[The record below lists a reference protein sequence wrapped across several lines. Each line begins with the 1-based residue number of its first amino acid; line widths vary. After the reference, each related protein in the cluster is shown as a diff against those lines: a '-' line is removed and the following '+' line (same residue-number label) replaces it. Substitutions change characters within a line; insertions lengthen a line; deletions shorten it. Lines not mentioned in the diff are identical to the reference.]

1 MRISLMVV
9 LAMAVLLIA
18 SMAVMF
24 YYSRKA
30 VEEEAIQKALQS
42 LEGATRRIDNVL
54 LSVEQTTGNVFF
66 SMLSHL
72 NDPEKISA
80 YSRMLVETNPYIAGC
95 AIAFKPDFFKGHK
108 YFMAYVHRGDSAG
121 IAYGSSELVTDKYF
135 GHRLYTEQ
143 DWYKLPMEGKK
154 AGWLNPITGEESNL
168 EPIFT
173 FALPIMARNRE
184 PVGVIGVDISL
195 SLLSRFVAEARPSPN
210 SYCMLI
216 DENGSF
222 IVHPFADMLMKG
234 NVMTVAA
241 KSETAKEAAQAMMT
255 GEAGY
260 RSFKLNGEDF
270 YVFYKPFQRET
281 IIGRSEIELKWSAGM
296 IYPEDDIFGDY
307 KRLSYLIIA
316 IAGVGL
322 MLLYL
327 ISRVYIHRQMKPL
340 FMLAEKAQLIAKGNY
355 DETIPD
361 SHQTDEIGRLQN
373 NFQQMQQSLAIHIGA
388 LEKLKTQLHEHGEE
402 LRTAYQ
408 KAQKADRMK
417 TAFLHNMTNQMTEP
431 AQAIVND
438 VEALRSGE
446 NQDLAALTTD
456 IEAQGQTIA
465 TLLDNLIKLS
475 DEDFVKGGGV

>member
-66 SMLSHL
+66 SMLPHL

-95 AIAFKPDFFKGHK
+95 AIAFKPDFFKDHK

-121 IAYGSSELVTDKYF
+121 IAYASSELVTDKYF

-143 DWYKLPMEGKK
+143 DWYKKPMETGTV
-154 AGWLNPITGEESNL
+154 GWLNPITGEEANL

-173 FALPIMARNRE
+173 YALPIRKRGGE
-184 PVGVIGVDISL
+184 PIGVIGVDISL
-195 SLLSRFVAEARPSPN
+195 SLLSRFVAEAKPSPN
-210 SYCMLI
+210 SFCMLL
-216 DENGSF
+216 DHEGTF
-222 IVHPFADMLMKG
+222 IVHPFADKLMKD
-234 NVMTVAA
+234 NVLEVAEESA
-241 KSETAKEAAQAMMT
+241 TAKEAAQAMMS
-255 GEAGY
+255 GETGY
-260 RSFKLNGEDF
+260 RSFHMDGDD
-270 YVFYKPFQRET
+270 YYIFYKPFQREHVT
-281 IIGRSEIELKWSAGM
+281 GRSETELKWSAGI

-307 KRLSYLIIA
+307 RSLSYYIIA
-316 IAGVGL
+316 IAFFGL
-322 MLLYL
+322 LLLYL
-327 ISRVYIHRQMKPL
+327 FGRVYIHRQMKPL

-373 NFQQMQQSLAIHIGA
+373 NFQQMQQSLAANIGE
-388 LEKLKTQLHEHGEE
+388 LEMLKTRLQEHGED
-402 LRTAYQ
+402 LRIAYQ

-431 AQAIVND
+431 SEAIVRD

-446 NQDLAALTTD
+446 ENDLVALTND
-456 IEAQGQTIA
+456 IEAQGHTIA
-465 TLLDNLIKLS
+465 TLLDNLIYLS

>member
-121 IAYGSSELVTDKYF
+121 IAYASSELVTDKYF

-195 SLLSRFVAEARPSPN
+195 SLLSRFVAESRPSPN

-241 KSETAKEAAQAMMT
+241 GSETAKEAAQAMMT

-260 RSFKLNGEDF
+260 RSFKLAGEDF
-270 YVFYKPFQRET
+270 YVFYKPFQRESVM
-281 IIGRSEIELKWSAGM
+281 GRSEIELKWSAGM

-307 KRLSYLIIA
+307 KRLSYLLIA

-322 MLLYL
+322 LLLYL

-388 LEKLKTQLHEHGEE
+388 LEKLKTQLQEHGEE

-446 NQDLAALTTD
+446 SQDLAALTTD

>member
-1 MRISLMVV
+1 
-9 LAMAVLLIA
+9 
-18 SMAVMF
+18 
-24 YYSRKA
+24 
-30 VEEEAIQKALQS
+30 
-42 LEGATRRIDNVL
+42 
-54 LSVEQTTGNVFF
+54 
-66 SMLSHL
+66 
-72 NDPEKISA
+72 
-80 YSRMLVETNPYIAGC
+80 
-95 AIAFKPDFFKGHK
+95 
-108 YFMAYVHRGDSAG
+108 
-121 IAYGSSELVTDKYF
+121 
-135 GHRLYTEQ
+135 
-143 DWYKLPMEGKK
+143 
-154 AGWLNPITGEESNL
+154 
-168 EPIFT
+168 
-173 FALPIMARNRE
+173 
-184 PVGVIGVDISL
+184 
-195 SLLSRFVAEARPSPN
+195 
-210 SYCMLI
+210 MLI

-241 KSETAKEAAQAMMT
+241 ESETAKEAAQVMMS
-255 GEAGY
+255 GETGY
-260 RSFKLNGEDF
+260 RSFKLDGEDF
-270 YVFYKPFQRET
+270 YVFYKPFQRESVM
-281 IIGRSEIELKWSAGM
+281 GRSEIDLKWSAGM

-316 IAGVGL
+316 IAGIGL

-340 FMLAEKAQLIAKGNY
+340 LMLAEKAQLIAKGNY

-388 LEKLKTQLHEHGEE
+388 LEKLKTQLQEHGEE
-402 LRTAYQ
+402 LRIAYQ